1 MAGFPKHW
9 DFDEVFDS
17 LDHGCGDF
25 IIDLRAVMRD
35 LEPGTALMV
44 ASRDAGAPVEI
55 PAWCRL
61 TGHHLVDA
69 SPPFYL
75 LRKRE
80 ET

>member
-9 DFDEVFDS
+9 EFDEVYDS
-17 LDHGCGDF
+17 FGRGCGDF
-25 IIDLRAVMRD
+25 IIDLRAVMRE
-35 LEPGTALMV
+35 LEPGTTLMV
-44 ASRDAGAPVEI
+44 ASADAGAPVEI

-61 TGHHLVDA
+61 TGHALLEA

-75 LRKRE
+75 LRKRT